1 MVSRIHMVWSGRRR
15 WNLLARLGLIALAL
29 STLLFADQFYE
40 HIKAHLSGSI
50 VDDVITGEWHVVL
63 FNIALFLSFL
73 IPLTFRRKTDWKE
86 YTIVVAFIVS
96 LFVEMYGIPLL
107 IILVAGRGSTPAPP
121 DLDTPLVIDFLGV
134 EFAFT
139 IPMIYGAVLIL
150 LGMTLII
157 VGWVQLFK
165 GVKNNEL
172 VTTGLYAISR
182 NPQYLGFMLVVAGWW
197 VGWPTILVTI
207 FAPILIILYYRLCKV
222 EEGEVGDLPGFE
234 EYRETVPLVI

>member
-1 MVSRIHMVWSGRRR
+1 MDWLDPARK
-15 WNLLARLGLIALAL
+15 WNTLARLGLIALAL
-29 STLLFADQFYE
+29 SSLLYADQFYE

-73 IPLTFRRKTDWKE
+73 IPLTFRRKADWKE

-96 LFVEMYGIPLL
+96 LFVETYGIPLH
-107 IILVAGRGSTPAPP
+107 IILVAGRGTTPAAP

-207 FAPILIILYYRLCKV
+207 FAPILIILYLRLCKV
-222 EEGEVGDLPGFE
+222 EEKEVGDLPGFP
-234 EYRETVPLVI
+234 EYRERVRLVI

>member
-1 MVSRIHMVWSGRRR
+1 MDWLDPSRR
-15 WNLLARLGLIALAL
+15 WNTLARLGLIALAL

-73 IPLTFRRKTDWKE
+73 IPLTFRRKADWKE

-96 LFVEMYGIPLL
+96 LFVEMYDIPLIL
-107 IILVAGRGSTPAPP
+107 IFVAGGQSTAQPP
-121 DLDTPLVIDFLGV
+121 NLDTPLVIDFLGV

-150 LGMTLII
+150 LGMILIM
-157 VGWVQLFK
+157 VGWFQLYM
-165 GVKNNEL
+165 GVKEDAL

-182 NPQYLGFMLVVAGWW
+182 NPQYLGFMMVVIGWW
-197 VGWPTILVTI
+197 LGWPTLLVTV
-207 FAPILIILYYRLCKV
+207 FAPILVLLYYRLCKV
-222 EEGEVGDLPGFE
+222 
-234 EYRETVPLVI
+234 